1 MGIGQKR
8 PFRGQ
13 SGFSYSIE
21 SLDYLFFVNIKK
33 KDKKICNF
41 FFNHLFTKT
50 YKMDFWLF

>member
-21 SLDYLFFVNIKK
+21 SLDYLFLLILKK